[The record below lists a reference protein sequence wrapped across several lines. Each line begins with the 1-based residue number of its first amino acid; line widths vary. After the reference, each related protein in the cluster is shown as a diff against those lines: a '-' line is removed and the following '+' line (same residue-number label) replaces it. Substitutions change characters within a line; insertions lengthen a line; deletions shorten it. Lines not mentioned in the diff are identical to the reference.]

1 MDRECFICLSPNN
14 IITNRDRSFYIDHT
28 SYRFDCKCITYT
40 HDACM
45 KKWIQYSQ
53 ICPICRTNLHS
64 HQNKVVILVTNVFI
78 IITTRKIFLLF
89 LHLYILFFIIRYGI
103 IMILEQDFDTI

>member
-14 IITNRDRSFYIDHT
+14 IITNRDRSFYIEFT

-45 KKWIQYSQ
+45 KKWIHYSQ

-64 HQNKVVILVTNVFI
+64 HQNKVIILVTNVFV

-89 LHLYILFFIIRYGI
+89 LNLYILFFIVKYGI
-103 IMILEQDFDTI
+103 ILILEQDFDTI